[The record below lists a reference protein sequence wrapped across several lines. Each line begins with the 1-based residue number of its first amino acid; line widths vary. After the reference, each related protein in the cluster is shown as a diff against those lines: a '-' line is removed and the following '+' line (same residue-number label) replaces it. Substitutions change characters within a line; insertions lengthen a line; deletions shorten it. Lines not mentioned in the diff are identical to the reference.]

1 VCAECGAV
9 VGDGG
14 AHRAGCTAASSPD

>member
-9 VGDGG
+9 VDGG
-14 AHRAGCTAASSPD
+14 AHRAGCTAADSAD